1 MATGIIYVMTTAVDG
16 LVKIG
21 KTGLNNF
28 EDRMYELERN
38 GYSNVTALKRR
49 FAIEVEDYDDK
60 EKLLYDIFSNSKISN
75 TELYALDVD
84 LVIQLLT
91 SFEGKKIYPY
101 EKTKEQIFDDTTKE
115 RESKKVNNVIP
126 DGEYYFSKMVMG
138 FGKTDGRARV
148 ENGIFTVLRGSI
160 CSAITSEKAPEVRKT
175 ARIKDDILQEDIKC
189 NSPSIAAAII
199 CGRNVNGWEYWKD
212 KNGDPITIYRNK
224 NI

>member
-28 EDRMYELERN
+28 ENRMYELEKN
-38 GYSNVTALKRR
+38 GYSNVTALKRK

-60 EKLLYDIFSNSKISN
+60 EKLIYDIFSNSKISN

-91 SFEGKKIYPY
+91 SFEGKKIFPY
-101 EKTKEQIFDDTTKE
+101 EKTKEEIFDDTTKE
-115 RESKKVNNVIP
+115 RESKKANSIIP
-126 DGEYYFSKMVMG
+126 DGEYYFNKKVQG

-148 ENGIFTVLRGSI
+148 ENGVFTVLRGSI
-160 CSAITSEKAPEVRKT
+160 CSPTTSEHAPEIRRV
-175 ARIKDDILQEDIKC
+175 ARIEDDILQEDIKC
-189 NSPSIAAAII
+189 NSPSTAGAII
-199 CGRNVNGWEYWKD
+199 SGKSVNDWEY
-212 KNGDPITIYRNK
+212 
-224 NI
+224 